1 MSLQHLGKGAL
12 RVAKG
17 YTKGY
22 SSTQMKIRNA
32 TCNDP
37 WPPSGKEMYEL
48 AQMSFN
54 QNDFV
59 EIMEVIDKRL
69 NDKGKNWRHVF
80 KSLVVLDYLLHSGSE
95 NVIRYC
101 EDNLYEI
108 KTLREFQY
116 IDEDGKDQGANVR
129 QKAKDI
135 TNLLTDKNRLYRE
148 RRVRAQMRDRMLG
161 RPRSSADTDDDDD
174 DDDENARRRRAPRP
188 QTADEDEELRR
199 AIEESKRTAAQER
212 ATAEDKDLE
221 RAIRLSQEEEEK
233 RRQALLE
240 ANAASLFDDTNQ
252 QYVSSLMLHS
262 PAYALTCPHRPPPI
276 QTQPLI
282 DATLPLQFGPTGIP
296 PQFTSLQP
304 QFTSL
309 QPQYTSFN
317 PYLQQAQQEAMQA
330 EYMRQQAEWAA
341 QQQFLAAQQTALPAS
356 PTLSAFQ
363 PQAPLAPFQTGY
375 QPVSSPLPPQHTS
388 IGSNNPFLAP
398 PSPPTS
404 PTSSTLL
411 PQRASSAEPQFNLA
425 GTYEGRPRPSLS
437 TLSSPSRIQAQ
448 ERTEGSASAPPAPPE
463 QPLLQPFSTGSEPPR
478 KLGAAAG
485 DRDHARLASLFANY
499 TGDGVDTFGN
509 TGQLR
514 FLATEY
520 GRLAA
525 QKTGAGAQDRS
536 RNPFVHP
543 EQVQSQ
549 SQLAEAKLI
558 DI

>member
-1 MSLQHLGKGAL
+1 MSLQNFGKGAL

-22 SSTQMKIRNA
+22 THTQTKIRNA

-48 AQMSFN
+48 AQMTFN
-54 QNDFV
+54 ESDFI
-59 EIMEVIDKRL
+59 EIMEVIDKRI

-116 IDEDGKDQGANVR
+116 VDEDGKDEGANVR

-135 TNLLTDKNRLYRE
+135 TNLLMDKKQLYQE
-148 RRVRAQMRDRMLG
+148 RRVRSQMWDRLKSQG
-161 RPRSSADTDDDDD
+161 KGAEDSTEGAGEPPQ
-174 DDDENARRRRAPRP
+174 RRRETNGPSREE
-188 QTADEDEELRR
+188 DDEELRR
-199 AIEESKRTAAQER
+199 AIEESKRTAEQER

-233 RRQALLE
+233 RKQSLIE
-240 ANAASLFDDTNQ
+240 QQNAAALFDDANQ
-252 QYVSSLMLHS
+252 Q
-262 PAYALTCPHRPPPI
+262 PPPA
-276 QTQPLI
+276 QTQTLI
-282 DATLPLQFGPTGIP
+282 DASLPLQYAVTGVQ
-296 PQFTSLQP
+296 PQFTALQP

-317 PYLQQAQQEAMQA
+317 PYLQQVQQEAMQA
-330 EYMRQQAEWAA
+330 EYLRQQAAWA
-341 QQQFLAAQQTALPAS
+341 QQQQQLIAQQTATPYVPQGPLIPIQTGFVPDFQSQTPAFAS
-356 PTLSAFQ
+356 P
-363 PQAPLAPFQTGY
+363 PPL
-375 QPVSSPLPPQHTS
+375 VPQHTS
-388 IGSNNPFLAP
+388 LGSNNPFLAP

-404 PTSSTLL
+404 PASGTLL
-411 PQRASSAEPQFNLA
+411 PQRASSADPASSPVSFNLS
-425 GTYEGRPRPSLS
+425 GTYDARARPRLAA
-437 TLSSPSRIQAQ
+437 SPEP
-448 ERTEGSASAPPAPPE
+448 ERDVRASGAASAPPR
-463 QPLLQPFSTGSEPPR
+463 PLLQPFSTGSEPPR
-478 KLGAAAG
+478 KLGG
-485 DRDHARLASLFANY
+485 EREHARLASLFASY

-514 FLATEY
+514 FLATDY
-520 GRLAA
+520 GRRIASQTTGVQA
-525 QKTGAGAQDRS
+525 QN

-543 EQVQSQ
+543 QAQPGV
-549 SQLAEAKLI
+549 AEERLI
-558 DI
+558 DL

>member
-22 SSTQMKIRNA
+22 SHTQMKVRNA

-48 AQMSFN
+48 AQMTYN

-59 EIMEVIDKRL
+59 EIMEVLDKRL

-80 KSLVVLDYLLHSGSE
+80 KALLVLDYLLHSGSD
-95 NVIRYC
+95 NVVRFC

-116 IDEDGKDQGANVR
+116 VDDDGRDHGANVR

-135 TNLLTDKNRLYRE
+135 TNLLTDKSRLYRE

-161 RPRSSADTDDDDD
+161 RPRNSADTDDGEDDD
-174 DDDENARRRRAPRP
+174 DLSRRRRAGRA
-188 QTADEDEELRR
+188 QGADEDEELRR
-199 AIEESKRTAAQER
+199 AIEESKRTAAQAR

-240 ANAASLFDDTNQ
+240 AANAAALFDDSNQ
-252 QYVSSLMLHS
+252 Q
-262 PAYALTCPHRPPPI
+262 PPPI

-282 DATLPLQFGPTGIP
+282 DATLPLQFAPTGIP
-296 PQFTSLQP
+296 PQFTSVPALQP
-304 QFTSL
+304 QFTAL

-317 PYLQQAQQEAMQA
+317 PYLQQAQQEALQA

-356 PTLSAFQ
+356 PPAFQ
-363 PQAPLAPFQTGY
+363 PSLAPYETGY
-375 QPVSSPLPPQHTS
+375 PQQEPVLPQHTR

-404 PTSSTLL
+404 PTSPGSSTLL
-411 PQRASSAEPQFNLA
+411 PQRASSAEPAPSSSPVSFNLP
-425 GTYEGRPRPSLS
+425 GTYDARPRPSLS
-437 TLSSPSRIQAQ
+437 GFSPSSPSSSFAKDH
-448 ERTEGSASAPPAPPE
+448 EREAASAPPRA
-463 QPLLQPFSTGSEPPR
+463 LLQPFSTGTEPPR

-485 DRDHARLASLFANY
+485 DRDHARLARLFASY

-525 QKTGAGAQDRS
+525 QKTGAAGAGGQEGS

-543 EQVQSQ
+543 EGVQQ
-549 SQLAEAKLI
+549 GQTAAEAKLI

>member
-1 MSLQHLGKGAL
+1 MSLQNFGKGAL
-12 RVAKG
+12 RVAKS

-22 SSTQMKIRNA
+22 SHTQMKIRNA

-48 AQMSFN
+48 AQMTYN

-148 RRVRAQMRDRMLG
+148 RRVRSQMRDRMLG
-161 RPRSSADTDDDDD
+161 RGRGSLDEEDEERKARPNGNPRA
-174 DDDENARRRRAPRP
+174 N
-188 QTADEDEELRR
+188 ADEDEQLRR

-212 ATAEDKDLE
+212 ATAEDRDLQ
-221 RAIRLSQEEEEK
+221 RAIKLSQEEEEK
-233 RRQALLE
+233 RKQALIE
-240 ANAASLFDDTNQ
+240 ANAAALFDDSNQ
-252 QYVSSLMLHS
+252 QP
-262 PAYALTCPHRPPPI
+262 PAI

-282 DATLPLQFGPTGIP
+282 DATLPLQMAFTGVQ
-296 PQFTSLQP
+296 PQYTSIQP
-304 QFTSL
+304 QFTSI
-309 QPQYTSFN
+309 QPQYTSYN

-330 EYMRQQAEWAA
+330 EYLRQQAEWAR
-341 QQQFLAAQQTALPAS
+341 QQELLAAQQTAAQYQQLMPAQ
-356 PTLSAFQ
+356 TGFQ
-363 PQAPLAPFQTGY
+363 PQPQPLVPQQT
-375 QPVSSPLPPQHTS
+375 SF
-388 IGSNNPFLAP
+388 GSNNPFLAP
-398 PSPPTS
+398 PSPPVS
-404 PTSSTLL
+404 PKSSTLL
-411 PQRASSAEPQFNLA
+411 PQRPSTTEPVSFNLP
-425 GTYEGRPRPSLS
+425 GTYDGRPRPKFD
-437 TLSSPSRIQAQ
+437 REA
-448 ERTEGSASAPPAPPE
+448 ERDRERESAASAPPRA
-463 QPLLQPFSTGSEPPR
+463 LLQPFSTGSEPPR
-478 KLGAAAG
+478 RLGG
-485 DRDHARLASLFANY
+485 EREHARLADLFANY

-525 QKTGAGAQDRS
+525 QKTGAPDQS
-536 RNPFVHP
+536 RNPFAHP
-543 EQVQSQ
+543 EQAQQQQQS
-549 SQLAEAKLI
+549 SQPAEGQLI
-558 DI
+558 EL

>member
-1 MSLQHLGKGAL
+1 MSLQNLGKGAL

-22 SSTQMKIRNA
+22 THTQMKIRNA

-48 AQMSFN
+48 AQMTYN

-135 TNLLTDKNRLYRE
+135 TNLLMDKNRLYQE
-148 RRVRAQMRDRMLG
+148 RHIRSQMRDRMLG
-161 RPRSSADTDDDDD
+161 RRHNSLDDDDNV
-174 DDDENARRRRAPRP
+174 DDEERSRRKRLNNNTSRALN
-188 QTADEDEELRR
+188 DEEEQLRR

-221 RAIRLSQEEEEK
+221 RALKLSQEEEEK
-233 RRQALLE
+233 RRQALID
-240 ANAASLFDDTNQ
+240 ANAAALFDDSIQ
-252 QYVSSLMLHS
+252 Q
-262 PAYALTCPHRPPPI
+262 PAPAI

-282 DATLPLQFGPTGIP
+282 DATLPLQYATTGVQ
-296 PQFTSLQP
+296 PQFTAIQP
-304 QFTSL
+304 QFTSI
-309 QPQYTSFN
+309 QPQFTSFN

-330 EYMRQQAEWAA
+330 EYMRQQAEWARQQELLA
-341 QQQFLAAQQTALPAS
+341 QQAASVSVTPFQAQT
-356 PTLSAFQ
+356 
-363 PQAPLAPFQTGY
+363 PLVSFQTGFAP
-375 QPVSSPLPPQHTS
+375 QPQLQPQPITSPLVPQPTS
-388 IGSNNPFLAP
+388 FGLNNPFVAP

-404 PTSSTLL
+404 PAGSTLL
-411 PQRASSAEPQFNLA
+411 PQRASTTEPVSFNLS
-425 GTYEGRPRPSLS
+425 GTYDGRPRPRLD
-437 TLSSPSRIQAQ
+437 TLDEQREQ
-448 ERTEGSASAPPAPPE
+448 ERERASATASAPPRA
-463 QPLLQPFSTGSEPPR
+463 LLQPFSTGSEPPR
-478 KLGAAAG
+478 KLGG
-485 DRDHARLASLFANY
+485 ERDHARLASLFANY

-514 FLATEY
+514 FFATEH

-525 QKTGAGAQDRS
+525 QKTGVLEHSR

-543 EQVQSQ
+543 EQARQQ
-549 SQLAEAKLI
+549 QQQQQPAEDKLI
-558 DI
+558 DL

>member
-1 MSLQHLGKGAL
+1 MSLQYLGKGAL

-22 SSTQMKIRNA
+22 SHTQMKIRNA

-37 WPPSGKEMYEL
+37 WPPSGKEMFEL
-48 AQMSFN
+48 AQMTYN

-135 TNLLTDKNRLYRE
+135 TNLLTDKKRLYEE
-148 RRVRAQMRDRMLG
+148 RRIRAQMRERMLNRRG
-161 RPRSSADTDDDDD
+161 ASVDHDQADTSRP
-174 DDDENARRRRAPRP
+174 ARRTSNP
-188 QTADEDEELRR
+188 QEDEDEQLRR
-199 AIEESKRTAAQER
+199 AIEESKRTAEQER
-212 ATAEDKDLE
+212 ATAEDRDLQ
-221 RAIRLSQEEEEK
+221 RAIKLSEEEEEK
-233 RRQALLE
+233 RKKALDE
-240 ANAASLFDDTNQ
+240 ANAAALFDTSNQ
-252 QYVSSLMLHS
+252 QQ
-262 PAYALTCPHRPPPI
+262 PI
-276 QTQPLI
+276 VDTQPLI
-282 DATLPLQFGPTGIP
+282 DATLPLQFTSAGIQ
-296 PQFTSLQP
+296 PQYTAFQP
-304 QFTSL
+304 QFTSVQPQFTSI

-330 EYMRQQAEWAA
+330 EYMRQQAEWAQQQELLA
-341 QQQFLAAQQTALPAS
+341 QQQAAAAAASQYPQQ
-356 PTLSAFQ
+356 
-363 PQAPLAPFQTGY
+363 PLVPFQTGF
-375 QPVSSPLPPQHTS
+375 QPVASPLVPQPTS
-388 IGSNNPFLAP
+388 FGSKNPFIAP

-404 PTSSTLL
+404 PTSSTFI
-411 PQRASSAEPQFNLA
+411 PQRAASASVAEPGPVSFNLP
-425 GTYEGRPRPSLS
+425 GTYDGRPRPQLGSPTSPTTSLS
-437 TLSSPSRIQAQ
+437 QDR
-448 ERTEGSASAPPAPPE
+448 ERESASAPPRA
-463 QPLLQPFSTGSEPPR
+463 LLQPFSTGSEPPR
-478 KLGAAAG
+478 KLGG
-485 DRDHARLASLFANY
+485 ERDHARLASLFENF

-514 FLATEY
+514 FLATQY
-520 GRLAA
+520 GRLAV
-525 QKTGAGAQDRS
+525 QKTGAGDQS

-543 EQVQSQ
+543 ELVQNQQQQSQ
-549 SQLAEAKLI
+549 QQPLVAEEKLI
-558 DI
+558 DL

>member
-1 MSLQHLGKGAL
+1 MSLQTLGKGAL
-12 RVAKG
+12 RIAKS

-22 SSTQMKIRNA
+22 SHTQMKIRNA

-48 AQMSFN
+48 AQMTFN

-135 TNLLTDKNRLYRE
+135 TNLLMDKDRLHRE
-148 RRVRAQMRDRMLG
+148 RRVRSQMRDRMLG
-161 RPRSSADTDDDDD
+161 RRYGSIDGEDENQRRRDLPNGSGRAL
-174 DDDENARRRRAPRP
+174 DDE
-188 QTADEDEELRR
+188 EEQLRR
-199 AIEESKRTAAQER
+199 AIEESKRTAAER

-233 RRQALLE
+233 RKHALDE
-240 ANAASLFDDTNQ
+240 ANAASLFDDSNQ
-252 QYVSSLMLHS
+252 Q
-262 PAYALTCPHRPPPI
+262 PPPL
-276 QTQPLI
+276 QTQPLV
-282 DATLPLQFGPTGIP
+282 DATLPLQFATTGIQ
-296 PQFTSLQP
+296 PQFTALQP
-304 QFTSL
+304 QFTSI
-309 QPQYTSFN
+309 QPQFTSFN

-330 EYMRQQAEWAA
+330 EYLRQQAEWAA
-341 QQQFLAAQQTALPAS
+341 QQQLLAAQHTANPFQAQSPAPLVPLQTG
-356 PTLSAFQ
+356 F
-363 PQAPLAPFQTGY
+363 PQAAPQPLVPQT
-375 QPVSSPLPPQHTS
+375 TS
-388 IGSNNPFLAP
+388 IGSNNPFIAP
-398 PSPPTS
+398 PSPPVS

-411 PQRASSAEPQFNLA
+411 PQRASTTEPVSFNLS
-425 GTYEGRPRPSLS
+425 GTYDNRPRP
-437 TLSSPSRIQAQ
+437 R
-448 ERTEGSASAPPAPPE
+448 ERESAASAPPRA
-463 QPLLQPFSTGSEPPR
+463 LLQPFSTGSEPPR
-478 KLGAAAG
+478 RLGG
-485 DRDHARLASLFANY
+485 ERDHARLASLFANY

-525 QKTGAGAQDRS
+525 QKTGATSPSQTK
-536 RNPFVHP
+536 NPFLHP
-543 EQVQSQ
+543 ESTQPQPQ
-549 SQLAEAKLI
+549 PQPAEEKLI
-558 DI
+558 DL